1 MKNGIDCIGD
11 YAAILQGKR
20 LGLVTSVS
28 GVGRDFT
35 SSVDILHSAY
45 HLTALYGPEHGVRG
59 AADAGAAVE
68 SYTDPDTGLPVHSLY
83 RKDSKHFTQEMLA
96 DIDALVYDIQ
106 DVGTRYYTYIST
118 LLYALGDCAKYGKE
132 LIVLDR
138 INPLGGSIIEG
149 NVLREEYKSFV
160 GAYPLCTRYGLTAG
174 EFARMANAE
183 QALCCNLSVVPCA
196 GWKRSTLFS
205 QNDLCWMMPSL
216 GIPRFETALLYPGT
230 CIFEGTNVSEGRGTS
245 CPFELIGAPWVNAR
259 ALTAAMSARALAGV
273 AFTAAYFTPSA
284 SKHAGQ
290 PCEGVHIHITDAHAF
305 RAVETAYTLLY
316 TLRDLYPDAF
326 AFLPPVRSGSR
337 PFISFLAGSGVF
349 EGEPPALAA
358 LLEGFAQDE
367 KAFLRRK
374 EAYHL
379 YE

>member
-337 PFISFLAGSGVF
+337 PFISLLAGSGVF

>member
-138 INPLGGSIIEG
+138 INPLGGSIVEG